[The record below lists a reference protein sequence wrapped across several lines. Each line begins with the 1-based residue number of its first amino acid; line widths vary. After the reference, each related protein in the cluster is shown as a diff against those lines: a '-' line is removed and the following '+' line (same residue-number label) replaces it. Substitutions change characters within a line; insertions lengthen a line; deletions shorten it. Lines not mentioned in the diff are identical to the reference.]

1 MIKAACHCSAVRFEI
16 SRAPVWVLDCNCT
29 LCRRYGAL
37 WTYYRGAAQALLV
50 SKPAPDVTQT
60 YVWGDRMIAFHRCRT
75 CGCVTHMEAIAVEPP
90 AIFAVNARM
99 MVGLDPASVS
109 LRQIDNGHSGF
120 FWTRSNEPPIASSHP
135 PMPPPGPDDWR

>member
-16 SRAPVWVLDCNCT
+16 SRPPVWVLDCNCT
-29 LCRRYGAL
+29 LCRRYGPL

-75 CGCVTHMEAIAVEPP
+75 CGCVTHMERIAGDPP
-90 AIFAVNARM
+90 VIFAVNARM

-120 FWTRSNEPPIASSHP
+120 FWT
-135 PMPPPGPDDWR
+135 